1 MQSLR
6 LDDIGQRQTVQ
17 GSPLDRDNR
26 SKNASAWSRSGPQ
39 TAYFRSGHPLTTR
52 TRDPFVPRFGR
63 VAPTIPVTD
72 IDRAL
77 RFYRDLLGFTVVFT
91 NGNPVC
97 FAVIIQGQ
105 AELHL
110 SVRPVAAGSA
120 HIHLMVDD
128 LAGIHDLLRQTGIP
142 IRQPPTV
149 QPWGLRDL
157 IVADPDGNS
166 LEIAEPAG

>member
-1 MQSLR
+1 M
-6 LDDIGQRQTVQ
+6 
-17 GSPLDRDNR
+17 
-26 SKNASAWSRSGPQ
+26 
-39 TAYFRSGHPLTTR
+39 
-52 TRDPFVPRFGR
+52 PRFGR